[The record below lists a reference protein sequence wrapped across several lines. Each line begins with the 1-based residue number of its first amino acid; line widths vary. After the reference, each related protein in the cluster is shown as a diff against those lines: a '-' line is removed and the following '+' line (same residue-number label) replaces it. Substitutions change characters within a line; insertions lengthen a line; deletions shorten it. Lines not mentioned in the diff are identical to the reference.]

1 MVRNLN
7 RGDSVALDACVLAPM
22 PLCDTLLRC
31 AEEYALFRPQWSAE
45 TLVEV
50 RRTLKKFGR
59 SASQIERRMQFMQTY
74 FPDARVRVLPSRL
87 EGVPEIPDLGD
98 RHVVAAAMQANARA
112 IVTFNLRHFPGHAL
126 EPLGIAI
133 YSPDEFLVELFRR
146 NPDEIVNV
154 LDQQAKAIGQSR
166 SSVLE
171 RFKAG
176 LPEFVALAGERPG

>member
-1 MVRNLN
+1 MVCSLN
-7 RGDSVALDACVLAPM
+7 SQDFVVLDACVLSPM

-31 AEEYALFRPQWSAE
+31 AEEYALFRPLWSDE

-59 SASQIERRMQFMQTY
+59 SASQIEHRMQSMQIF
-74 FPDARVRVLPSRL
+74 FPNACKAIPASLLAD
-87 EGVPEIPDLGD
+87 VPEIPDSGD
-98 RHVVAAAMQANARA
+98 RHVVAAAMQSNAQM
-112 IVTFNLRHFPGHAL
+112 IVTFNIRHFPRHVL
-126 EPLGIAI
+126 EPLGITV
-133 YSPDEFLVELFRR
+133 YSPDEFLVGLFRR

-171 RFKAG
+171 RLKAG
-176 LPEFVALAGERPG
+176 LPEFVALAGVRQG